1 MIPPMRFLE
10 ITTCPGKYMYWHY
23 RLRPGL
29 AGQPYARQKEEFL
42 ADGAGAGL
50 LVAREMSALGYAA
63 ETVVANNIPL
73 QTAWAG
79 ENNFPMPAAPLDL
92 VIEQINRFE
101 PDILYITDCAAFDGR
116 FLSRLGKPPRLVLG
130 WHCGPLPSDADWS
143 GYDLIVSPLAACRE
157 AAVARGAVAAEY
169 AFPGFDATQTL
180 SAESIK
186 RGLDVGFSGSWDQA
200 YSRRNALLE
209 ILAGAAQRE
218 DSGKF
223 SAIFCLNTLNGDEL
237 PPAAAALNRGAVWG
251 KRMYAL
257 LAGTRV
263 AVNAVSDYA
272 AGQVPNLRHLE
283 ATGMGALLLTENH
296 PSLRAFF
303 QEDEVAAFAS
313 AEDMLE
319 QVRYYLTHE
328 DERQAVAARGQ
339 ARCLRD
345 FSTAARARAMDRRI
359 ERALRPQS
367 FTPAERETLLRRA
380 GEYIAGG
387 QRGLVEAAGVAVD
400 KDLTAAMWQ
409 SFCQGDAPE
418 VAALAGTRAQLS
430 ADAFELA
437 FCRCL
442 DRAMRGDLP
451 GALAAL
457 RQELDHFPENDRA
470 RGIYADL
477 LTAYPA

>member
-1 MIPPMRFLE
+1 MRFLE

-23 RLRPGL
+23 RLHPGL

-63 ETVVANNIPL
+63 ETIVANNIPL

-79 ENNFPMPAAPLDL
+79 ENNFPMPGVPLDL
-92 VIEQINRFE
+92 VVEQVNRFE
-101 PDILYITDCAAFDGR
+101 PDILYITDCAALDSR
-116 FLSRLGKPPRLVLG
+116 FLNRLAKPPRLTLG
-130 WHCGPLPSDADWS
+130 WHNVPVPPDADWS
-143 GYDLIVSPLAACRE
+143 GYDLMLSPLAACRE
-157 AAVARGAVAAEY
+157 AAVARGAVATEY
-169 AFPGFDATQTL
+169 AFPGFDAAQAL
-180 SAESIK
+180 PAESIK
-186 RGLDVGFSGSWDQA
+186 RGLDVGFSGSWDEARSQ
-200 YSRRNALLE
+200 RNALLE
-209 ILAGAAQRE
+209 TLAGEALRK
-218 DSGKF
+218 GNGGF

-237 PPAAAALNRGAVWG
+237 PPAVAALNRGAVWG

-257 LAGTRV
+257 LAGTRI
-263 AVNAVSDYA
+263 AVNATADYA

-283 ATGMGALLLTENH
+283 ATGMGALLLAENH

-303 QEDEVAAFAS
+303 GEDEVAAFAS
-313 AEDMLE
+313 PEDMLE
-319 QVRYYLTHE
+319 QIRYYLAHE

-367 FTPAERETLLRRA
+367 FTPDERETLLRRA
-380 GEYIAGG
+380 GEYINGG
-387 QRGLVEAAGVAVD
+387 ERGLVEAAGAAVD
-400 KDLTAAMWQ
+400 KDLTAAMWE
-409 SFCQGDAPE
+409 SFCRGDAAE
-418 VAALAGTRAQLS
+418 VALLSETRARLS

-437 FCRCL
+437 FCHCL

-451 GALAAL
+451 GAMACL
-457 RQELDHFPENDRA
+457 RQELEYFPENDRA
-470 RGIYADL
+470 RGICADL